1 MEQSSL
7 PDKYSLVDTYLI
19 SMLRDLRPMTKHLQ
33 IVYFGFVY
41 FFDKETLDMLIEA
54 ADDHIVD
61 AASNGRKGLLRFRK
75 LPEEPTIEVGYVLYN
90 GSKFPYMITD
100 IQDGFQRYFF
110 QKADRGNKFFPADL
124 KYPF

>member
-1 MEQSSL
+1 
-7 PDKYSLVDTYLI
+7 
-19 SMLRDLRPMTKHLQ
+19 
-33 IVYFGFVY
+33 
-41 FFDKETLDMLIEA
+41 MLIEA

-61 AASNGRKGLLRFRK
+61 ATSNGRKGLLRFRK
-75 LPEEPTIEVGYVLYN
+75 LPEEPTIEIGYVLDN

-110 QKADRGNKFFPADL
+110 RKADRGNKFFPANL